1 MTISEILLM
10 RTMLI
15 IKKHFLS
22 DKVKSTNRILID
34 KEEITAGNYNTANI
48 LNIFFCIV
56 SNVMSENIQIVNL
69 LLTTSIILF

>member
-15 IKKHFLS
+15 IKKYFLS
-22 DKVKSTNRILID
+22 DKVKSTNRMLID
-34 KEEITAGNYNTANI
+34 KEEIIAGNYNTAKI
-48 LNIFFCIV
+48 LNIFFYIV
-56 SNVMSENIQIVNL
+56 SNVMSQNIQIVNL